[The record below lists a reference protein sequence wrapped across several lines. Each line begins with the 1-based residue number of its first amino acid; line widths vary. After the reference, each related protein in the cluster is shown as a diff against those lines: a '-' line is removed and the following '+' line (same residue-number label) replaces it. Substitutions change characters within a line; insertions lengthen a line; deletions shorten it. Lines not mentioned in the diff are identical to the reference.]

1 MLRFS
6 QLVGGVLLL
15 ATAFSPAR
23 SAAPIPEP
31 ETESGPVPTL
41 PLALP
46 MKLGAFDMQVLR
58 DADYIVQ
65 NDGKTFG
72 IGIDTAEVQKVI
84 DAQSVKK
91 GRPAS
96 LGVDALLV
104 RMPGRLVLFDTGLGA
119 GAKGSLV
126 GSLARA
132 GFRPIDVTD
141 VFITHSHGDHIGG
154 LVDAVGKPAFPKA
167 TIRLSAKEWT
177 FLQAQPGAEQLVAA
191 ISPQVKTFEASG
203 RDIIP
208 GVRAIATIGHTPGHS
223 AYEIH
228 SGKAKIFDLGD
239 LAHSSIVSLARPEWV
254 MSFDTDARLGAAERH
269 AALTKLAASG
279 EWVFAPH
286 FPFPGT
292 GRVVKEGNGFVWKP
306 ALK

>member
-1 MLRFS
+1 MLHLRS
-6 QLVGGVLLL
+6 LVACALL
-15 ATAFSPAR
+15 TAAFVSGI
-23 SAAPIPEP
+23 SAQAA
-31 ETESGPVPTL
+31 ETEAKSGPVPTL
-41 PLALP
+41 PLALS
-46 MKLGAFDMQVLR
+46 MKLGAFDIYALR
-58 DADYIVQ
+58 DADYIVL

-72 IGIDTAEVQKVI
+72 IGVDPAEVQKVI

-96 LGVDALLV
+96 LSVDALLV

-126 GSLARA
+126 GSLAYA
-132 GFRPIDVTD
+132 KFRPGDVTD

-154 LVDAVGKPAFPKA
+154 LVDAAGKPAFPKA
-167 TIRLSAKEWT
+167 AVRLSAKEWA
-177 FLQAQPGAEQLVAA
+177 FLQTQPGTEKLVAA
-191 ISPQVKTFEASG
+191 IGPQVKTFEASG
-203 RDIIP
+203 RDIVP

-239 LAHSSIVSLARPEWV
+239 LAHSSVVSLARPDWV
-254 MSFDTDARLGAAERH
+254 MIFDEDAKAGAARRRAE
-269 AALTKLAASG
+269 LTKLAASG

-292 GRVVKEGNGFVWKP
+292 GRVVKAGNGFVWKP
-306 ALK
+306 AQQ